1 MSMSDTTALVNNSA
15 TIPAL
20 PAATDYGQDM
30 QQASHLAQRFRQFS
44 SNPFQEYHEK
54 STPNTRE
61 RQRFDLLSFT
71 TYLAGAGVRRT
82 VEQLYHDA
90 AAWAGISEPLVFG
103 YRAWLRQEGY
113 AIGTI
118 NLRLSTIR
126 AYCDLARQA
135 GTISEADYKLIQT
148 VKGYSYKEGRNIDDA
163 RTEQGRPT
171 RKSTKK
177 AMPAPV
183 STAQALRL
191 KKTTTET
198 SRKPRPRDITLTVK
212 DALMMG
218 LFIEHAFRV
227 GEVVAL
233 NIEQFDQAAG
243 TVSLYHQKTKDWRIH
258 RLKRHT
264 RMALDDY
271 LAAEGRTSGPLLLGY
286 ASKQKQ
292 AGDRRITRY
301 GLSDRV
307 RLLGQQVGIPNLSPH
322 DLRHYWTID
331 ALANGTSIDRVQAG
345 GNWTSP
351 AMPLRY
357 ARKLGIANEGVKIT
371 EEEEPDLPLS

>member
-1 MSMSDTTALVNNSA
+1 MSDQHVIHETAITVPGTASF
-15 TIPAL
+15 
-20 PAATDYGQDM
+20 YGGDM
-30 QQASHLAQRFRQFS
+30 QQASRLAQQFRQQT

-54 STPNTRE
+54 STPNTRD
-61 RQRFDLLSFT
+61 RQRFDLLNFT
-71 TYLAGAGVRRT
+71 TYLAGAGVQRS
-82 VEQLYHDA
+82 VEQLYHDG
-90 AAWAGISEPLVFG
+90 AAWAGVSEPLVFG

-118 NLRLSTIR
+118 NLRLATIR
-126 AYCDLARQA
+126 AYCDLARQVGA
-135 GTISEADYKLIQT
+135 IGEEDYKLIQT
-148 VKGYSYKEGRNIDDA
+148 VRGYSYKEGRNIDVA
-163 RTEQGRPT
+163 RAEQGQPT

-191 KKTTTET
+191 KKATMQID
-198 SRKPRPRDITLTVK
+198 RKRRPRDIALSTK

-233 NIEQFDQAAG
+233 NIEHFDLAGG
-243 TVSLYHQKTKDWRIH
+243 TVSIYRQKTKDWQTH
-258 RLKRHT
+258 RLKKHT

-286 ASKQKQ
+286 ASKKKQ

-301 GLSDRV
+301 GLYDRV

-331 ALANGTSIDRVQAG
+331 ALTNGTSIDRVQAG
-345 GNWTSP
+345 GNWTTP
-351 AMPLRY
+351 FMVLRY
-357 ARKLGIANEGVKIT
+357 AKKLGIANEGVIIT
-371 EEEEPDLPLS
+371 EEEE

>member
-1 MSMSDTTALVNNSA
+1 MSDNTAIVKKSEP
-15 TIPAL
+15 IPAL
-20 PAATDYGQDM
+20 PVGTDYGQDM
-30 QQASHLAQRFRQFS
+30 QQASHLAQQFRQLS

-54 STPNTRE
+54 STPNTRA
-61 RQRFDLLSFT
+61 RQRFDLLNFT
-71 TYLAGAGVRRT
+71 AYLAGAGVQRT

-118 NLRLSTIR
+118 NLRLATIR
-126 AYCDLARQA
+126 AYCDLARQVGA
-135 GTISEADYKLIQT
+135 ISEQEYKLIQT
-148 VKGYSYKEGRNIDDA
+148 VKGYSYKEGCNIDA
-163 RTEQGRPT
+163 TRTEQGQPT

-177 AMPAPV
+177 AMPASV
-183 STAQALRL
+183 SIKQALRL
-191 KKTTTET
+191 KKATTQID
-198 SRKPRPRDITLTVK
+198 RKRRPRDIALSTK

-233 NIEQFDQAAG
+233 NIEQFDLVAG
-243 TVSLYHQKTKDWRIH
+243 TVSIYRQKTKNWQTH
-258 RLKRHT
+258 QLKRHT

-286 ASKQKQ
+286 ASKKKQ

-301 GLSDRV
+301 GIYDRV

-331 ALANGTSIDRVQAG
+331 ALTNGTSIDRVQAG
-345 GNWTSP
+345 GNWTTP
-351 AMPLRY
+351 FMVLRY
-357 ARKLGIANEGVKIT
+357 AKKLGIANEGVMIT
-371 EEEEPDLPLS
+371 EAEESDLPLS